1 MDDLGK
7 VPGIG
12 PGLMKQ
18 IRNDITVSGK
28 TVTDKPAAGSTKTA
42 PKAGDSTKSE
52 KATNAKPSTES
63 KPEKK

>member
-1 MDDLGK
+1 VDDLGK

-18 IRNDITVSGK
+18 IRSDITVSG
-28 TVTDKPAAGSTKTA
+28 TPSSTPAA

-52 KATNAKPSTES
+52 KATNAKPSTEKS
-63 KPEKK
+63 KAEKK